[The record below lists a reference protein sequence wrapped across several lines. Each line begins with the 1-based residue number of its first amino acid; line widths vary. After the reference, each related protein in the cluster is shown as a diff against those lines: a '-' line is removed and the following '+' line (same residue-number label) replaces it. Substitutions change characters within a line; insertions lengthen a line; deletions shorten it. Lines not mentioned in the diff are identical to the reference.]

1 MLHVSNFGPDI
12 SSDDL
17 RRVFLRS
24 VSTVTFTAQPLA
36 TVAGHLYTFA
46 TFENHVEARA
56 ALKLNGFRLG
66 DRALRVQVP
75 MRFCWINYGYHRHQD
90 APSQIGR
97 NCDRRKSQLTD
108 YSPLY
113 SGRVL
118 SDQPVFVSN
127 RHVQG
132 LYGSTPSQ
140 TPRLESETYASHA
153 VDRQQLQHLPAHVA
167 NDPKPRTPRRNKKP
181 GNSKALSTPQKSGAT
196 TTRSNRRD
204 DSRITE
210 SNATNLFYNRDNVS
224 ASLPLPSQATAP
236 AAESEALSMDILG
249 TGHLVDVD
257 ATSEAS
263 SATVQVSKPSG
274 TAVGPETLQD
284 EDIAIAKQRSDLSI
298 PLSEQSSEVISD
310 GASTLAQPTWSG
322 LPDATAQL
330 LPEEQVSLWLTG
342 QSHPPYANA
351 PEVPVSSDCMSVTS
365 EATVIVSLMVLETTE
380 EQDASLPSARISSPP
395 RSMSLESQV
404 TPKGTVDQTHLAE
417 PAHVAHSLP
426 VEPARSAT
434 FTKTSGPA
442 KAIKKPGPKL
452 TEPMFPLAKQLRKNN
467 KKSKSQKGK
476 VKLQDVANAAA
487 QSSTGSTFTT
497 KTPLE
502 EIKQTATVP
511 DIIAQGSL
519 VNEDLMET
527 AKNDSKGSFASHI
540 VTATPKS
547 DHKKDSKIGSR
558 PSLVQR
564 APSLGQYV

>member
-1 MLHVSNFGPDI
+1 
-12 SSDDL
+12 
-17 RRVFLRS
+17 
-24 VSTVTFTAQPLA
+24 
-36 TVAGHLYTFA
+36 
-46 TFENHVEARA
+46 
-56 ALKLNGFRLG
+56 
-66 DRALRVQVP
+66 
-75 MRFCWINYGYHRHQD
+75 
-90 APSQIGR
+90 
-97 NCDRRKSQLTD
+97 
-108 YSPLY
+108 
-113 SGRVL
+113 
-118 SDQPVFVSN
+118 
-127 RHVQG
+127 
-132 LYGSTPSQ
+132 
-140 TPRLESETYASHA
+140 
-153 VDRQQLQHLPAHVA
+153 
-167 NDPKPRTPRRNKKP
+167 
-181 GNSKALSTPQKSGAT
+181 
-196 TTRSNRRD
+196 
-204 DSRITE
+204 
-210 SNATNLFYNRDNVS
+210 
-224 ASLPLPSQATAP
+224 
-236 AAESEALSMDILG
+236 MDILG